1 MKLVRLFLLLLAPV
15 IATAYTPLGT
25 GPLGEINAR
34 DGDRAFNA
42 VYFANAVLAG
52 APAVTR
58 LEAHVGAETEL
69 PAAVGVEGFS
79 ARWTGTL
86 TPAVSGV
93 FPIRVTGPL
102 SLRVDGRLLAS
113 GPENGPGAA
122 IAQLPMKQGR
132 PYEIVIESAGLARGT
147 PLAVEWGTP
156 ASLPAEA
163 ATEEPDE
170 ARAGPP
176 AGATVGVA
184 VAMENSAYRAESRS
198 DGSLVLTEKRSG
210 AQAVFAPEFAVVH
223 QPAGRET
230 KMDAKGG
237 KYLDEGSVGNTNYVV
252 PSWEKE
258 TDYLVAARPRT
269 RLKAGA
275 SRAESGRLVWEFPA
289 QPGYALHAEIELPAD
304 GTEPVLRFE
313 LTPKAPGQFSVG
325 YVGAPARPMREADWI
340 WQPLVW
346 QDRRFPNRS
355 YLTKEFQCPI
365 PFVMAGADG
374 AAVGVGADPA
384 EMPYRMPTIADSRF
398 GVLVRNA
405 AGEAQPMLFA
415 PILGGPES
423 RRKAG
428 EAYSFR
434 LRLVVRQGA
443 WFDAYAHLARS
454 LYQFGDARENVGVSL
469 NTTIENMTD
478 YFLRDEFVYWYP
490 RYKTWG
496 YQNDGGPGTGRQ
508 QSAADAISLALV
520 FDRRDVFEQRAR
532 PTLEYSLSRKS
543 NTTKF
548 DAADFMGGFVNYPVD
563 MAAAFR
569 LSGGRTTLLREKL
582 EPAIHR
588 PISAATPIL
597 TERDGLELNLAW
609 YRVTKDRTFLERA
622 VAAGDRYVAA
632 RVAKP
637 AADFGDVRSS
647 FWTELAPGYDLLYEL
662 YRASGE
668 RRFLLAAAAAMRAFS
683 GYTYLV
689 PVTPAGNFTANPG
702 GSYNGQPVPEE
713 IVPAWQVSANGL
725 AAECA
730 GTAHSHRGV
739 FMTSYAGY
747 MARIGA
753 EASEPVFTDIARN
766 AVVGRYAN
774 YPSYAYRNGYT
785 TVHQKADYPLRS
797 FEEIKKFTSAH
808 YNHPLP
814 MTAFLVDYLVGDF
827 AARSGGRIEF
837 EADFTNTGAYFR
849 NRLYGA
855 HAGRFFGDEGVYLW
869 LPKGLLAVGSPQLNH
884 LAARGN
890 GKLYLAFAN
899 QSASPVTAVFSLDA
913 RRARMVGVRQ
923 AVLWQDGRPAGTVEV
938 RDGRATVTVAPK
950 GLTALIIPEVETI
963 TEIQDAAL
971 DPGSAPLPEGS
982 SVTVK
987 ASFGPVT
994 ASALRFGRGLTSV
1007 HVWLKAG
1014 PGEVKSAKLRA
1025 TVGGRVVEAVCD
1037 RYPFEFTVPVE
1048 DSAEDFRFTVEAQT
1062 PAGAASSAEGLVRL
1076 KSGGS

>member
-1 MKLVRLFLLLLAPV
+1 MNLLRPFLLLLAPV
-15 IATAYTPLGT
+15 IAAAYTPLGI

-34 DGDRAFNA
+34 DGDRMFNA
-42 VYFANAVLAG
+42 TYFNNAVLAG

-58 LEAHVGAETEL
+58 LEAYVGAEAEL
-69 PAAVGVEGFS
+69 PPAVAAPRFS

-93 FPIRVTGPL
+93 FPVRVTGPL

-113 GPENGPGAA
+113 VPDNSTGPAT
-122 IAQLPMKQGR
+122 AQLPMKQGR
-132 PYEIVIESAGLARGT
+132 PYEMVIESAGLERGT
-147 PLAVEWGTP
+147 RVAVEWGKP
-156 ASLPAEA
+156 APLPAEA

-176 AGATVGVA
+176 AGTAVGA
-184 VAMENSAYRAESRS
+184 VVTMENSAYRAESRP
-198 DGSLVLTEKRSG
+198 DGTLVLTEKRSG

-230 KMDAKGG
+230 KMDPKGG
-237 KYLDEGSVGNTNYVV
+237 KYLDGGPVGNTNYVV

-269 RLKAGA
+269 RLRA
-275 SRAESGRLVWEFPA
+275 SAVRAEDGHLVWEFPT
-289 QPGYALHAEIELPAD
+289 QPGYTLRAAVTLPSD

-313 LTPKAPGQFSVG
+313 LTPEAPGQFSVG
-325 YVGAPARPMREADWI
+325 YVGAPARSMGAVDWV

-365 PFVMAGADG
+365 PFVMAGAG
-374 AAVGVGADPA
+374 GTAVGVGADTT
-384 EMPYRMPTIADSRF
+384 EMPYRMPTISDSRF

-423 RRKAG
+423 RRKTG
-428 EAYSFR
+428 ETYSFR

-454 LYQFGDARENVGVSL
+454 LYQFGDIRENVGVSL

-478 YFLRDEFVYWYP
+478 YFLRDEFAYWYP

-532 PTLEYSLSRKS
+532 PTLEYSLSRKG

-563 MAAAFR
+563 MAAAYR
-569 LSGGRTTLLREKL
+569 LTGGRTTVLREKL
-582 EPAIHR
+582 EPAIR
-588 PISAATPIL
+588 RRISAATPIL

-609 YRVTKDRTFLERA
+609 YRVTKDRAFLERA

-637 AADFGDVRSS
+637 AVDFGDVRSS

-662 YRASGE
+662 YCASGE
-668 RRFLLAAAAAMRAFS
+668 RRFLMAAAAAMRTFT

-702 GSYNGQPVPEE
+702 GTYNGQPVPEE
-713 IVPAWQVSANGL
+713 SVPAWQVSANGL

-753 EASEPVFTDIARN
+753 EASELLFTDIARN
-766 AVVGRYAN
+766 AVVGRYVN

-827 AARSGGRIEF
+827 AARSGGRIDF
-837 EADFTNTGAYFR
+837 EADFTDTGAYFR

-855 HAGRFFGDEGVYLW
+855 HSGRFLGDEGVYLW
-869 LPKGLLAVGSPQLNH
+869 LPKGLLSIDSPQLNH

-899 QSASPVTAVFSLDA
+899 QSAQSVTASFSVDSRRARLAGA
-913 RRARMVGVRQ
+913 RRAVF
-923 AVLWQDGRPAGTVEV
+923 WQEGREAGTIEV
-938 RDGRATVTVAPK
+938 RDGRATVTVPPK
-950 GLTALIIPEVETI
+950 GLVALVIPKVEAV

-971 DPGSAPLPEGS
+971 DPSCPPLPEGS

-987 ASFGPVT
+987 APFGPVT
-994 ASALRFGRGLTSV
+994 ATALRFGRGLTSV

-1014 PGEVKSAKLRA
+1014 PGEAKSAKLRA
-1025 TVGGRVVEAVCD
+1025 TAGGQAIEEVCD
-1037 RYPFEFTVPVE
+1037 RYPFEFTVPVD
-1048 DSAEDFRFTVEAQT
+1048 DSAADFRFTVEAET
-1062 PAGAASSAEGLVRL
+1062 PAGATVSSEVVVRL
-1076 KSGGS
+1076 KFGGS